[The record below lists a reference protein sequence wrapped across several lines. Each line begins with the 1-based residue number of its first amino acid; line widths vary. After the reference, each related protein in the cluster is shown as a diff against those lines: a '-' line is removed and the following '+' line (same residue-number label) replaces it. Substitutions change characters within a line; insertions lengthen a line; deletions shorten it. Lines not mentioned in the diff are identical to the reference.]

1 LQKFHTAY
9 CEATTD
15 NYESNRL
22 ITSITAV
29 KAAITCK
36 LLYCDRYLAGSR
48 SSWSGLVIALFTL
61 TTANGRVGY
70 HASRMASLR
79 DPFLHPF
86 SSTSTPLTCQT
97 VSRKNAYANDLAIMH
112 ADGEW

>member
-9 CEATTD
+9 CEETTD
-15 NYESNRL
+15 NDESNRL
-22 ITSITAV
+22 ITSVTAV
-29 KAAITCK
+29 KAACTCT

-48 SSWSGLVIALFTL
+48 SSWSWLVIALFTL

-79 DPFLHPF
+79 GPSLHPF
-86 SSTSTPLTCQT
+86 SSTSTPVTCQT
-97 VSRKNAYANDLAIMH
+97 PSPERMH
-112 ADGEW
+112 TPTT